1 MSFENSAGLAVLNH
15 YGPRTT
21 NSSFGAVQQT
31 GAFHVATLEFGAPT
45 TTTSTD
51 ADFGRTGL
59 QAAAWA
65 VSDLDLVVP
74 VGAIFLRADVVVETA
89 FDALTGLTIGTYA
102 AADGTTA
109 IDADGLV
116 TAAACTLEMINAVGD
131 RVLGAGA
138 QLITGTAALGA
149 LTGNAVIRVLY
160 TGTVPTVGKARL
172 IVQYMTPTP

>member
-1 MSFENSAGLAVLNH
+1 MAFENTAGLAVLNH

-51 ADFGRTGL
+51 AAFGRTGL

-65 VSDLDLVVP
+65 VSDLDLVIP
-74 VGAIFLRADVVVETA
+74 AGAIFMRADVVVETA
-89 FDALTGLTIGTYA
+89 FNALTALTIGTYA
-102 AADGTTA
+102 ATDGTTA
-109 IDADGLV
+109 IAVEGLV
-116 TAAACTLEMINAVGD
+116 GAAEAGLAAIDAIGD
-131 RVLGAGA
+131 RLLGYGT
-138 QLITGTAALGA
+138 QLDTGTDGVGA
-149 LTGNAVIRVLY
+149 LPANAVIRCLY
-160 TGTVPTVGKARL
+160 TGAVPTVGKARL